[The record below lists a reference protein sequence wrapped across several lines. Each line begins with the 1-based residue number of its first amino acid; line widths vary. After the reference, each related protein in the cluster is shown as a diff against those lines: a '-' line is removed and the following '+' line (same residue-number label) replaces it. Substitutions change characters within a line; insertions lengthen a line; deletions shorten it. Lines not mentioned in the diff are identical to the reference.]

1 MTTELLYLR
10 DSSLRSFEAMVVDAD
25 ESGVAL
31 DRTAFY
37 VTGGGQPH
45 DTGFLRWDGNEAR
58 VVEVRKRGDAARHTL
73 DGDLPAVGAAV
84 TGEIDWD

>member
-1 MTTELLYLR
+1 MPTELLYLY
-10 DSSLRSFEAMVVDAD
+10 DATLRSFEATVVEAD

-45 DTGFLRWDGNEAR
+45 DTGILRWEGGESR
-58 VVEVRKRGDAARHTL
+58 VVDVRKKGDGAWHRL
-73 DGDLPAVGAAV
+73 DGDVPAAGTVV
-84 TGEIDWD
+84 HGEID